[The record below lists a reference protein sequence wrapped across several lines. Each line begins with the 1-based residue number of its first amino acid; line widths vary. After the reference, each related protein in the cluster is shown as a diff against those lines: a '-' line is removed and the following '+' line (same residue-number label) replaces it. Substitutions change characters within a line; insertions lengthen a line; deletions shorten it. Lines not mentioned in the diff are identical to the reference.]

1 MYIKKEK
8 SPNESN
14 FWSKTNIIWKFVYWN
29 WVDIFFLVQY
39 KLFLFI
45 LLCQVFVMLRFVTAF
60 FKHLFIS
67 LKNPAILQMMLHWIV
82 CVCVCVWGAQ
92 TIALELLRPT
102 LNASFIIKDFNAN
115 LLPFQA
121 FLITSFLFAAS
132 FSNLTAKL
140 FYDNILWCCRQS
152 LILGLRAH
160 STCYA
165 LAFHLRQFYSVVE
178 PLTLHS
184 SSCIWIACGGGG
196 TGACWH
202 EEQQKRHNYMI

>member
-1 MYIKKEK
+1 MKAIFDQKRISYGNLFIEIEWIYFF
-8 SPNESN
+8 S
-14 FWSKTNIIWKFVYWN
+14 FNIN
-29 WVDIFFLVQY
+29 CFFLFY
-39 KLFLFI
+39 YAKC
-45 LLCQVFVMLRFVTAF
+45 LLCYAL
-60 FKHLFIS
+60 L
-67 LKNPAILQMMLHWIV
+67 LHFSSIFSFHSRIRPFYKWCYIELS
-82 CVCVCVWGAQ
+82 VCVCVWGAQ